1 MGDRDSDVWAAAD
14 RVVVV
19 RHGVRVEY
27 FYCSAWCLTHSE
39 FVKASACRTGSV
51 CIFIDADAAV
61 LAGTLCSYCGA
72 VCAGEYVPR

>member
-19 RHGVRVEY
+19 RQGVRVEY
-27 FYCSAWCLTHSE
+27 FYCSAWCLMHSE

-72 VCAGEYVPR
+72 VCAAEYVPR